1 MHQVEDH
8 LTEHQEV
15 EQERDYYLKK
25 CETLEIRVKELE
37 AELSRFKDVYLR
49 NN

>member
-25 CETLEIRVKELE
+25 CETLELRVKELE

>member
-8 LTEHQEV
+8 LTEFAEV

-37 AELSRFKDVYLR
+37 AELSKFKDLYLR